1 MKISDIVYIAL
12 FAAITAVLGLAPPVT
27 LPVVPV
33 PITAQL
39 LGVMLAGSILGA
51 WRGGLALLLFI
62 ALVGAGLPLL
72 AGGRGGLG
80 VLLFSPSAGF
90 LLSWPI
96 AAFVIGWL
104 TERAWAQFNFAR
116 ALAINVVGGIGVVYA
131 LGIPGVALMGD
142 LTLAQAAAGS
152 AIFIP
157 GDIIKAVVAAL
168 AAVFVRRGYPLIERA
183 RS

>member
-1 MKISDIVYIAL
+1 MRINDIVYIAL
-12 FAAITAVLGLAPPVT
+12 FAAITAALGLVPPIT

-33 PITAQL
+33 PITAQF

-62 ALVGAGLPLL
+62 ALVAAGLPIL

-90 LLSWPI
+90 LLAFPI

-104 TERAWAQFNFAR
+104 TERFWRRLDVVR
-116 ALAINVVGGIGVVYA
+116 AFLINVVGGIGVVYA
-131 LGIPGVALMGD
+131 IGIPGVALMGD
-142 LTLAQAAAGS
+142 LSLVQAAVGS

-168 AAVFVRRGYPLIERA
+168 AAVFVRRGYPLIESA

>member
-27 LPVVPV
+27 LPIIPV
-33 PITAQL
+33 PITAQF

-62 ALVGAGLPLL
+62 ALVAGGLPVL

-90 LLSWPI
+90 LLAFPI
-96 AAFVIGWL
+96 AGYVIGWL
-104 TERAWAQFNFAR
+104 TERFWRRLDVFR
-116 ALAINVVGGIGVVYA
+116 AFLINVVGGIGVVYA
-131 LGIPGVALMGD
+131 IGIPGVALMGD
-142 LTLAQAAAGS
+142 LSLVQAAAGS
-152 AIFIP
+152 ALFVP
-157 GDIIKAVVAAL
+157 GDIIKAGIAAM
-168 AAVFVRRGYPLIERA
+168 AAVFVRRGYPLIEGA

>member
-1 MKISDIVYIAL
+1 MRISDIVYIAL
-12 FAAITAVLGLAPPVT
+12 FAAITAALGLVPPIT

-62 ALVGAGLPLL
+62 ALVGAGLPILS
-72 AGGRGGLG
+72 GGRGGLG

-90 LLSWPI
+90 LLGYPI

-104 TERAWAQFNFAR
+104 TERAWTRLNFVRAFAFN
-116 ALAINVVGGIGVVYA
+116 IIGGIGVVYA

-142 LTLAQAAAGS
+142 LTLLQAATGS

-157 GDIIKAVVAAL
+157 GDLMKGALAAM
-168 AAVFVRRGYPLIERA
+168 AAVFVRRGYPLISQSRI
-183 RS
+183 

>member
-27 LPVVPV
+27 LPIVPV
-33 PITAQL
+33 PITAQF

-62 ALVGAGLPLL
+62 ALVAAGLPIL

-90 LLSWPI
+90 LLAFPI

-104 TERAWAQFNFAR
+104 TERFWQRLDIVR
-116 ALAINVVGGIGVVYA
+116 AFLINVVGGIGVVYA
-131 LGIPGVALMGD
+131 LGIPGVAIMGD
-142 LTLAQAAAGS
+142 LSLVQAAIGS
-152 AIFIP
+152 AVFIP
-157 GDIIKAVVAAL
+157 GDIIKAALAAA
-168 AAVFVRRGYPLIERA
+168 AAVFVRRGYPLIEGA

>member
-1 MKISDIVYIAL
+1 MRISDIVYIAL

-51 WRGGLALLLFI
+51 WRGGLALALFI
-62 ALVGAGLPLL
+62 ALVAAGLPLL

-104 TERAWAQFNFAR
+104 TERAWARLDFAR
-116 ALAINVVGGIGVVYA
+116 ALAFNIIGGIGVVYV
-131 LGIPGVALMGD
+131 LGIPGVAIMGD
-142 LTLAQAAAGS
+142 LTLLQAAAGS

-157 GDIIKAVVAAL
+157 GDLIKAGLAAA
-168 AAVFVRRGYPLIERA
+168 AAVFVRRGYPLIDGA